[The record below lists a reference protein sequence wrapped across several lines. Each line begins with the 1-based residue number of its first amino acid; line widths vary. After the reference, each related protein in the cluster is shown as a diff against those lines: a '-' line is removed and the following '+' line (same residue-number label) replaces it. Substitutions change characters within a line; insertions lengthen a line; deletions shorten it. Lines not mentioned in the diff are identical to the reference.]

1 MSQNSEPDWDSINR
15 GKVRHFFALELYKY
29 KLDTEGYN
37 MSLKPSEK
45 GIIEVFVDYV
55 MNGDDE
61 KDESMSVRLMSKK
74 ECESIIVGDSGKKIS
89 AEQHTRAVIHLEARG
104 LKDSDLNKVLDA
116 LDDGK
121 ITQNNLTA
129 SVDKINDIKSNYDK
143 E

>member
-1 MSQNSEPDWDSINR
+1 MNQNSEPDWDNINR

-29 KLDTEGYN
+29 KLKNNEKI
-37 MSLKPSEK
+37 SLKPSEE

-61 KDESMSVRLMSKK
+61 KDESVSVRLMSVK
-74 ECESIIVGDSGKKIS
+74 ECESIITGNPKKIN
-89 AEQHTRAVIHLEARG
+89 AEQHTRAVIHLEVRG
-104 LKDSDLNKVLDA
+104 LEDSDLNKVLDA

-121 ITQNNLTA
+121 ITQDNLTA
-129 SVDKINDIKSNYDK
+129 SVDKINDIKSKYDK